1 MCSNTV
7 LQNIFCSTIA
17 ISNKDQADMLAKGF
31 DKVHSDCMLTE
42 EIWKCGEIIGKGV
55 SEKCTAPESSFNKKN
70 DKDHLEVTSFKFHL
84 FWKIAPATGI
94 NINLSCKQIALASN
108 MCKPMITNRLIYFIE
123 KLRFFF

>member
-55 SEKCTAPESSFNKKN
+55 SEKCTAPESYFNKNKLQISFV
-70 DKDHLEVTSFKFHL
+70 LEDSTLNKFKL
-84 FWKIAPATGI
+84 
-94 NINLSCKQIALASN
+94 
-108 MCKPMITNRLIYFIE
+108 
-123 KLRFFF
+123 